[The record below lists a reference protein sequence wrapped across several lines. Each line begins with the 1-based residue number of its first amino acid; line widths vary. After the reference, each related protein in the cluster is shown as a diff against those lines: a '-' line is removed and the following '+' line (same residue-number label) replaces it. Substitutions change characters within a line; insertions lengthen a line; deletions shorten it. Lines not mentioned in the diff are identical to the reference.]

1 MRRINVVAR
10 WTLPVVMLVTAVSAT
25 SAQRPHMGARGG
37 YDFQSKNPVI
47 SVQATVP
54 VTQLVEF
61 YPSADIYM
69 PDNGTMM
76 GFNGDLKLNLP
87 TSTGP
92 HFYLGGGLGVQTRTR
107 NDVSNTDVGANALLG
122 LESRLGWVHPFIEGR
137 AFISEQNRA
146 SLLVGL
152 NFTLG
157 R

>member
-1 MRRINVVAR
+1 
-10 WTLPVVMLVTAVSAT
+10 
-25 SAQRPHMGARGG
+25 MGARVG
-37 YDFQSKNPVI
+37 YDFESKNPVI

-54 VTQLVEF
+54 ITSLVSF
-61 YPSADIYM
+61 YPSADVYL
-69 PDNGTMM
+69 PDHGTMN

-87 TSTGP
+87 TNTGP
-92 HFYLGGGLGVQTRTR
+92 HFYLGGGVGVQTRHV
-107 NDVSNTDVGANALLG
+107 NESSSTDVGANALLG

-152 NFTLG
+152 NITLG